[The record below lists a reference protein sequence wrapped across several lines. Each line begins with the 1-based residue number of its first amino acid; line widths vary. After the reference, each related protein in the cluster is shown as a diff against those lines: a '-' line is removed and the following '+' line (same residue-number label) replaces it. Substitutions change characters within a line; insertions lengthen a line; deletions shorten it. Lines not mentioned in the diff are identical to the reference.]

1 MACFRPNDKVQ
12 LAVRPS
18 NAVFHPPAYVVV
30 SMLTFCAGQRLTR
43 VREFLAIQKRI
54 GRDVAKSNLFLGCRR
69 FGEDLLLYAD
79 DDLKA
84 WVDLGIEDVHPAF
97 SSATST
103 DQSLGYKYVQE

>member
-18 NAVFHPPAYVVV
+18 NA
-30 SMLTFCAGQRLTR
+30 RLTR